1 MSVASSAEQQ
11 PAIRP
16 KQARTWGMSK
26 TRQRQIGNIAA
37 WTILLLGSII
47 FILPFFWMVSSS
59 FKTFGELYIF
69 PPVLVPKQLQWQ
81 NYLEIWRRL
90 PFHLFFRNSFVIAT
104 CQTLGVLFTSS
115 LAGYAFSRLRFPG
128 RDQIFLIYLSTM
140 MIPFAVRMIPLF
152 ILMRT
157 FGWVDTHYALIVPG
171 IFSAWGTFLMRQ
183 FMMTIPRELEDA
195 ALIDGAS
202 FFQIYWRIILPLT
215 GPALATLGI
224 FEFMGS
230 WNDFLWPLIILSSM
244 DNKTI
249 ALGLAAFQAMS
260 AMKTPWHLVMTAS
273 VVSVLPIIAI
283 FLAGQKYY
291 VRGIVTTGLKG

>member
-1 MSVASSAEQQ
+1 MQIAATKQQ
-11 PAIRP
+11 TLP
-16 KQARTWGMSK
+16 
-26 TRQRQIGNIAA
+26 QRQPKTTGLRLGKRGSKLVGDIIA
-37 WTILLLGSII
+37 WTLLLLGSII
-47 FILPFFWMVSSS
+47 MVLPFFWMVSSS
-59 FKTFGELYIF
+59 FKTFGELFLF
-69 PPVLVPKQLQWQ
+69 PPQFIPEQLQWQ

-90 PFHLFFRNSFVIAT
+90 PFHLFFRNSFFIST
-104 CQTLGVLFTSS
+104 TQTIGVLFTSS

-152 ILMRT
+152 ILMRA

-195 ALIDGAS
+195 ALIDGAT

-230 WNDFLWPLIILSSM
+230 WNDFLWPLIILNSM
-244 DNKTI
+244 DMKTI
-249 ALGLAAFQAMS
+249 SLGLAAFRAMS

-273 VVSVLPIIAI
+273 VVSVLPIIVL

>member
-1 MSVASSAEQQ
+1 MQLASTDQQSLPQGQVRRLRLGKRGQKALGDVVA
-11 PAIRP
+11 
-16 KQARTWGMSK
+16 WC
-26 TRQRQIGNIAA
+26 
-37 WTILLLGSII
+37 ILLIGSVI
-47 FILPFFWMVSSS
+47 FVLPFFWMVSSS
-59 FKTFGELYIF
+59 FKTFGELFIF
-69 PPVLVPKQLQWQ
+69 PPQFIPERLQWE

-90 PFHLFFRNSFVIAT
+90 PFHLFFRNSFVIST
-104 CQTLGVLFTSS
+104 SQTLGVLLTSS
-115 LAGYAFSRLRFPG
+115 LAGYAFARLRFPG
-128 RDQIFLIYLSTM
+128 RDKIFLLYLSTM

-152 ILMRT
+152 ILMRM
-157 FGWVDTHYALIVPG
+157 FGWVDTHYALVIPG

-195 ALIDGAS
+195 ALIDGAT

-230 WNDFLWPLIILSSM
+230 WNDFLWPLIILNSM
-244 DNKTI
+244 DMKTI
-249 ALGLAAFQAMS
+249 SLGLAAFRAMS

-273 VVSVLPIIAI
+273 VVSVLPIIVI

>member
-1 MSVASSAEQQ
+1 MQIASTEQQ
-11 PAIRP
+11 VFRP
-16 KQARTWGMSK
+16 KTTNLTLGIKRR
-26 TRQRQIGNIAA
+26 RQLGDLAA
-37 WTILLLGSII
+37 WIILLLGGII
-47 FILPFFWMVSSS
+47 MVLPFFWMVSSS
-59 FKTFGELYIF
+59 FKTFGELFIF
-69 PPVLVPKQLQWQ
+69 PPQFIPRRLQWE

-104 CQTLGVLFTSS
+104 LETSGVLLTSS
-115 LAGYAFSRLRFPG
+115 LAGYSFARLRYPG
-128 RDQIFLIYLSTM
+128 RDKIFLLYLSTM

-152 ILMRT
+152 VLMRI
-157 FGWVDTHYALIVPG
+157 FHWVDTHYALIIPG

-202 FFQIYWRIILPLT
+202 YFQIYSRIILPLT
-215 GPALATLGI
+215 VPALATLGI
-224 FEFMGS
+224 FQFLNT
-230 WNDFLWPLIILSSM
+230 WNDFLWPLIIISSM
-244 DNKTI
+244 ENKTI
-249 ALGLAAFQAMS
+249 ALGLAAFRAMT

-273 VVSVLPIIAI
+273 VVSVLPIIVI